1 MRKKFEYGFQRTGEW
16 SLPLTIRFSLDY
28 LLKAATPGGNPA
40 TFGDGFEYCTTASS
54 IGLI

>member
-1 MRKKFEYGFQRTGEW
+1 MRKEFEYGFQRTGEW

>member
-16 SLPLTIRFSLDY
+16 SLPLTIRFSLEC
-28 LLKAATPGGNPA
+28 LLKAATSGGNPA
-40 TFGDGFEYCTTASS
+40 TFGDGFEYCATASS